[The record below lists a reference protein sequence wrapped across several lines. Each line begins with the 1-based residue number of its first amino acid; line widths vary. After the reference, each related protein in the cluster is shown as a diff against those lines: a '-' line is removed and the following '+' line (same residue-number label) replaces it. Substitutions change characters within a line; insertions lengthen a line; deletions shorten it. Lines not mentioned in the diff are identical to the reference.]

1 MSLMS
6 SGSNSPGCSSC
17 SWNRFS
23 SSGDSCSPSSSSSGT
38 APLSKSYASGMSCFF
53 FLSFNSAANIC
64 MYKAYFLLVEGPLE
78 GPGLLLFGPPRGFLA
93 RLLKLRPQLGPLFL
107 ALGRL
112 RAASI

>member
-1 MSLMS
+1 VESLLLL
-6 SGSNSPGCSSC
+6 G
-17 SWNRFS
+17 RQLF
-23 SSGDSCSPSSSSSGT
+23 
-38 APLSKSYASGMSCFF
+38 PLVLFLRYRPALKVLREWDELFF